1 MMKKKILF
9 ENVAGEPAGEVEP
22 AKKEDLANPHPKH
35 IPSNTAQVEPMEVKA
50 AVKPE
55 IKILQPGEIPAGTQP
70 YFVDS
75 EEERSDDEL
84 KIRDPDYLDDE
95 ENLPATYFE
104 NDDNLAKGPKE
115 EYVPEDD
122 DEEEYRSGS
131 GSRSD
136 WMRV

>member
-1 MMKKKILF
+1 MVYAL
-9 ENVAGEPAGEVEP
+9 
-22 AKKEDLANPHPKH
+22 
-35 IPSNTAQVEPMEVKA
+35 
-50 AVKPE
+50 
-55 IKILQPGEIPAGTQP
+55 
-70 YFVDS
+70 
-75 EEERSDDEL
+75 DE
-84 KIRDPDYLDDE
+84 E
-95 ENLPATYFE
+95 ENLPATYFK